1 MKELINIQNELK
13 APKGN
18 YNSFGKYKY
27 RSCEDILE
35 AVKPLLKKYECLLLL
50 ADEIIQV
57 GDRYFVRATATIKSE
72 KDEVQTQA
80 FAELDTHKGMS
91 ADQCTGT
98 ASSYA
103 RKYCLNGLFLID
115 DTKDS
120 DTDEAH
126 REREQKAKAPV
137 KKKATKEQLLLK
149 ERCQKLGVSLSDICK
164 QAGWTSGEFTKEH
177 FEKANIIL
185 DEVESAVE

>member
-1 MKELINIQNELK
+1 MKELILIQSELK

-35 AVKPLLKKYECLLLL
+35 AVKPLLKKYECQLTI
-50 ADEIIQV
+50 ADDIVQIGEK
-57 GDRYFVRATATIKSE
+57 YFCKAMATIVHG
-72 KDEVQTQA
+72 DDRVQTQA
-80 FAELDTHKGMS
+80 FAELDDHKGTS
-91 ADQCTGT
+91 LEQCTGM

-126 REREQKAKAPV
+126 IEREAKAKAPV
-137 KKKATKEQLLLK
+137 KKKTTKEQELIK
-149 ERCQKLGVSLSDICK
+149 KRCEKLGVALKDVCK
-164 QAGWTSGEFTKEH
+164 QAGWTSGEFTSEH
-177 FEKANIIL
+177 VTRANLIL
-185 DEVESAVE
+185 DEVESAIQ